1 MLCNPAEAISRQCV
15 RSVTT
20 ADGKNHVWVER
31 PIGGEVR
38 SAHVAQPRLCSRCE
52 SPFQA
57 RFTRCAATSPFSG
70 TRTSSHHCARQRDH
84 PDQRLAEQP
93 DQRGVVTAEREL
105 PAEDVLHVLAMSLS
119 RLEQVP
125 LALVEGSAARP
136 DD

>member
-1 MLCNPAEAISRQCV
+1 MHEKAEAV
-15 RSVTT
+15 
-20 ADGKNHVWVER
+20 
-31 PIGGEVR
+31 
-38 SAHVAQPRLCSRCE
+38 
-52 SPFQA
+52 QA